1 MAAPVA
7 RDRRRGAAAGGDA
20 ARRPAAGG
28 AGLRSPVVAAVGV
41 AALLAGAGAAAAADW
56 LPIFRTERIAA
67 VSITESDLVD
77 LPDLSAY
84 GDVEVVDE
92 PGVHQVADEAAAEAA
107 TGLTVPAV
115 DELPRGVTGDRT
127 FQVGDQLQ
135 VLFTFSAEKA
145 ARAAARAGDELP
157 APPAGLDGSQFRLTA
172 GPGLASVWSASSG
185 LPALVVARAVAPA
198 GDSSGI
204 PFATARDYLL
214 SLPGMPDRVA
224 DQLRSFSDDGSTLP
238 LPLPADQV
246 TSSSRRRRRRARHG
260 VPVEGRHDGRCGL
273 GRGRRG
279 DRGRRHVEHGRGAV
293 GRARAA
299 VTPLPE
305 AAAQRLL
312 AELPPSPAV
321 WCSGLH
327 KRYGRQVAVD
337 GVSFTVARGEVM
349 GLLGPNGAGKTSV
362 IKMLLGLVRPDA
374 GEVLLLGRPA
384 REPQARAR
392 VGYLPELFRYQP
404 WLTAAE
410 VLTLHVRLAGVDVS
424 ADERRESL
432 AAVGLAARAGD
443 RVGGFSKGMQQRLG
457 LAVALVARPELV
469 VLDEPTSALDPIGR
483 ADVRDLLSR
492 LKERGVAV
500 LLNSHLIGEVER
512 VCDRVVIL
520 DHGQV
525 AASGSLLELLGG
537 RELRLR
543 LDGVGADAERRLAAA
558 GRLTREGE
566 TFTVELAAD
575 DRGHRRTGA
584 GGRPG
589 RARRARAR
597 GRAHPHQPR
606 GTAARHPRAT
616 TAVTRR

>member
-1 MAAPVA
+1 MTTAP
-7 RDRRRGAAAGGDA
+7 
-20 ARRPAAGG
+20 
-28 AGLRSPVVAAVGV
+28 
-41 AALLAGAGAAAAADW
+41 LAD
-56 LPIFRTERIAA
+56 
-67 VSITESDLVD
+67 
-77 LPDLSAY
+77 
-84 GDVEVVDE
+84 
-92 PGVHQVADEAAAEAA
+92 
-107 TGLTVPAV
+107 
-115 DELPRGVTGDRT
+115 
-127 FQVGDQLQ
+127 
-135 VLFTFSAEKA
+135 
-145 ARAAARAGDELP
+145 
-157 APPAGLDGSQFRLTA
+157 
-172 GPGLASVWSASSG
+172 
-185 LPALVVARAVAPA
+185 
-198 GDSSGI
+198 
-204 PFATARDYLL
+204 
-214 SLPGMPDRVA
+214 
-224 DQLRSFSDDGSTLP
+224 
-238 LPLPADQV
+238 
-246 TSSSRRRRRRARHG
+246 
-260 VPVEGRHDGRCGL
+260 
-273 GRGRRG
+273 
-279 DRGRRHVEHGRGAV
+279 
-293 GRARAA
+293 
-299 VTPLPE
+299 
-305 AAAQRLL
+305 AQRLL
-312 AELPPSPAV
+312 ADLPASPAV

-410 VLTLHVRLAGVDVS
+410 VLALHVRLAGVDVS

-483 ADVRDLLSR
+483 ADVRDLLLGLR
-492 LKERGVAV
+492 EQGVAV

-537 RELRLR
+537 RELHLR
-543 LDGVGADAERRLAAA
+543 LDSVGADAERRLAAA

-575 DRGHRRTGA
+575 TEATVVPELVADLVALGVRVHAVEPTRISLEERLLGILRDH
-584 GGRPG
+584 GGD
-589 RARRARAR
+589 
-597 GRAHPHQPR
+597 
-606 GTAARHPRAT
+606 AA
-616 TAVTRR
+616 